1 MTVAATLSQ
10 RASHSKETLTEVSK
24 PSRAQ
29 SSPFVFK
36 FWVSVRLTVVN
47 RGAGSSKELLQAVDS
62 LTRIRSLAPD
72 NPGEVPG
79 KIRVSEV

>member
-10 RASHSKETLTEVSK
+10 RATHSKETLTEVSK

-47 RGAGSSKELLQAVDS
+47 RGAGSSKELL
-62 LTRIRSLAPD
+62 
-72 NPGEVPG
+72 
-79 KIRVSEV
+79 